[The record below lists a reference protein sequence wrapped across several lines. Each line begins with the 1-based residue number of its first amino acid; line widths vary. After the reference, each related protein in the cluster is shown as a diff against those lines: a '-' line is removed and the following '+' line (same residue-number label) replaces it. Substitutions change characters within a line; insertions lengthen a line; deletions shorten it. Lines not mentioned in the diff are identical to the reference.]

1 MPKPKIVA
9 KPQELPEVK
18 PLTSGQ
24 ARIFSA
30 WKESEHLLIYGS
42 AGTGKS
48 YLSIY
53 LALRELYRGKFERMV
68 IVRSAVQT
76 RDIGYLPGDAE
87 EKAAI
92 YEQPY
97 ADIVTEL
104 TGQPMRYDA
113 LVRDGHIE
121 FTTTSF
127 LRSITWNGSIIVV
140 DEAQNMTFHE
150 INSVMTR
157 IGENSRVMV
166 CGDMAQ
172 SDLTKNEKSGFGRFL
187 QVVTRIP
194 HFHSIQLGRND
205 IVRSAFVKAWIIA
218 CEETT

>member
-1 MPKPKIVA
+1 MA
-9 KPQELPEVK
+9 KNTSRELPEVR

-24 ARIFSA
+24 QRVFNA
-30 WKESEHLLIYGS
+30 WRDAEHLLIYGS

-53 LALRELYRGKFERMV
+53 LALRELYRGKTNRV
-68 IVRSAVQT
+68 IIVRSAVQT
-76 RDIGYLPGDAE
+76 RDIGYLPGNAE

-97 ADIVTEL
+97 VDIVTEL
-104 TGQPMRYDA
+104 TGQAMRYDH
-113 LVRDGHIE
+113 LVRDGQLE
-121 FTTTSF
+121 FATTSF
-127 LRSITWNGSIIVV
+127 LRSITWAEAVIVV

-150 INSVMTR
+150 LNSIMTR
-157 IGENSRVMV
+157 IGEKARVIV

-187 QVVTRIP
+187 QVVPCIP
-194 HFHSIQLGRND
+194 HFHSIQLSRND
-205 IVRSAFVKAWIIA
+205 IVRSDFVKAWIIA

>member
-1 MPKPKIVA
+1 MI
-9 KPQELPEVK
+9 L
-18 PLTSGQ
+18 
-24 ARIFSA
+24 
-30 WKESEHLLIYGS
+30 
-42 AGTGKS
+42 
-48 YLSIY
+48 
-53 LALRELYRGKFERMV
+53 
-68 IVRSAVQT
+68 VRSAVQT
-76 RDIGYLPGDAE
+76 RDIGYLPGTAE

-104 TGQPMRYDA
+104 TGQPMRYDQ
-113 LVRDGHIE
+113 LIRDGQVE
-121 FTTTSF
+121 FSTTSF

-157 IGENSRVMV
+157 VGEGSRVLV

-172 SDLTKNEKSGFGRFL
+172 SDLARNEKSGFGRFL

-194 HFHSIQLGRND
+194 QFHSVQLSRND
-205 IVRSAFVKAWIIA
+205 IVRSAFVKAWIVA
-218 CEETT
+218 CEDVER